1 MLFFLYGEDTFRSQQ
16 KVKEIKDKYFK
27 NDKTGSGL
35 SIFDCEEEKA
45 VIPQIINIINTP
57 NLLAPKRLIIVKR
70 IIASFSTPEQKEL
83 LDFLKT
89 NFLKIKANQEVV
101 VVFWE
106 ANQPKRNNALYKFL
120 NKTQKQN
127 FEKLTGAKLTQWV
140 IKSLALIKAD
150 QQITREALE
159 KLIIYCAGDSAL
171 LFSEL
176 KKLTN
181 YSQTNSIDEKAV
193 EVLVKAR
200 LNSNIFQVID
210 ALGNKNKKEALNLLH
225 EHLVAGEDP
234 YYLMSM
240 FIYQFRNLLKIID
253 FQEKGVSSEYEI
265 AKVVH
270 LHPFVVKKGL
280 AQLRLFNFKQ
290 LKAIY
295 FKLSKLDEKIKRGQ
309 LTIQL
314 ALDKF
319 IAEL

>member
-1 MLFFLYGEDTFRSQQ
+1 M
-16 KVKEIKDKYFK
+16 
-27 NDKTGSGL
+27 
-35 SIFDCEEEKA
+35 
-45 VIPQIINIINTP
+45 
-57 NLLAPKRLIIVKR
+57 
-70 IIASFSTPEQKEL
+70 
-83 LDFLKT
+83 
-89 NFLKIKANQEVV
+89 
-101 VVFWE
+101 
-106 ANQPKRNNALYKFL
+106 
-120 NKTQKQN
+120 
-127 FEKLTGAKLTQWV
+127 